1 MGRWLAKNK
10 KKQNTIMSEEANV
23 ETNDGTWS
31 GLKKTIIGAIST
43 AILAGGTY
51 LTTHLFSGSEDK
63 EETKTEQAA
72 PAAQPVINVNLE
84 NNNTNQQKQSGGTN
98 TVIRER
104 VVEKAPAAKEEKKK
118 DETDS
123 PW

>member
-1 MGRWLAKNK
+1 
-10 KKQNTIMSEEANV
+10 MSEEQKV

-31 GLKKTIIGAIST
+31 GLKKTIIGVLST
-43 AILAGGTY
+43 AVLGVGGWATN
-51 LTTHLFSGSEDK
+51 HFMGGG
-63 EETKTEQAA
+63 EEHKTEQAA

-98 TVIRER
+98 TIIKER
-104 VVEKAPAAKEEKKK
+104 VVEKAAPAKEEKPAKK
-118 DETDS
+118 SETDDA

>member
-1 MGRWLAKNK
+1 
-10 KKQNTIMSEEANV
+10 MSEEANV

-31 GLKKTIIGAIST
+31 GLKKTIIGGLST

-51 LTTHLFSGSEDK
+51 FTTHLFGGEDK

-98 TVIRER
+98 TIIRER
-104 VVEKAPAAKEEKKK
+104 VVEKPAEKKEEKKK

>member
-1 MGRWLAKNK
+1 
-10 KKQNTIMSEEANV
+10 MSDETNAA

-31 GLKKTIIGAIST
+31 GLKKTLIGTLST
-43 AILAGGTY
+43 AVLAGGTW
-51 LTTHLFSGSEDK
+51 LTTTLFNGGDHEK

-72 PAAQPVINVNLE
+72 PAAQPGINVNLE

-104 VVEKAPAAKEEKKK
+104 VVEKAPAEKPAEKKK
-118 DETDS
+118 SESEDA

>member
-1 MGRWLAKNK
+1 
-10 KKQNTIMSEEANV
+10 MSEEQKV

-31 GLKKTIIGAIST
+31 GLKKTIIGVMST
-43 AILAGGTY
+43 AVLGVGGWATN
-51 LTTHLFSGSEDK
+51 HFMGGG
-63 EETKTEQAA
+63 EEHKTEQAA

-98 TVIRER
+98 TIIKER
-104 VVEKAPAAKEEKKK
+104 VVEKAAPAKEEKPAKK
-118 DETDS
+118 SETEDA

>member
-1 MGRWLAKNK
+1 
-10 KKQNTIMSEEANV
+10 MSEETNV

-51 LTTHLFSGSEDK
+51 LTTTLFGGGHDK
-63 EETKTEQAA
+63 EETKTEQVQ

-104 VVEKAPAAKEEKKK
+104 VVEKAAPAEKKEEKKK

>member
-1 MGRWLAKNK
+1 
-10 KKQNTIMSEEANV
+10 MSEETNV

-72 PAAQPVINVNLE
+72 PTAQPVINVNLE
-84 NNNTNQQKQSGGTN
+84 NNNTNQQKQSGGT
-98 TVIRER
+98 TVIHER
-104 VVEKAPAAKEEKKK
+104 VVEKTAPAEKKEEKKK

>member
-1 MGRWLAKNK
+1 
-10 KKQNTIMSEEANV
+10 MSEEANV

-31 GLKKTIIGAIST
+31 SLKKTIIGAIST

-51 LTTHLFSGSEDK
+51 FTTHLFGGSEDK
-63 EETKTEQAA
+63 EETKTEQVQQA
-72 PAAQPVINVNLE
+72 PAPVINI
-84 NNNTNQQKQSGGTN
+84 NNSNANQQQQNNGGTN

-104 VVEKAPAAKEEKKK
+104 VIEKAPAEKKEEKKK

>member
-1 MGRWLAKNK
+1 
-10 KKQNTIMSEEANV
+10 MSEEQKV

-31 GLKKTIIGAIST
+31 GLKKTIIGVLST
-43 AILAGGTY
+43 AVLGVGGWATN
-51 LTTHLFSGSEDK
+51 HFMGGG
-63 EETKTEQAA
+63 EEHKTEQAA

-98 TVIRER
+98 TVIKER
-104 VVEKAPAAKEEKKK
+104 VVEKAAPAKEEKPAKK
-118 DETDS
+118 SETEDA

>member
-1 MGRWLAKNK
+1 
-10 KKQNTIMSEEANV
+10 MSEETNV

-51 LTTHLFSGSEDK
+51 LTTHLFSGGEDK

-98 TVIRER
+98 TVIHER
-104 VVEKAPAAKEEKKK
+104 VIEKAPVEKKEEKKK

>member
-1 MGRWLAKNK
+1 
-10 KKQNTIMSEEANV
+10 MSEETNV

-51 LTTHLFSGSEDK
+51 LTTHLFSGGEDK

-98 TVIRER
+98 TIIKER
-104 VVEKAPAAKEEKKK
+104 VIEKPAAEPAKPKAEPKKEE
-118 DETDS
+118 ES
-123 PW
+123 W

>member
-1 MGRWLAKNK
+1 
-10 KKQNTIMSEEANV
+10 MSEETNV

-51 LTTHLFSGSEDK
+51 LTTHLFSGGEDK

-104 VVEKAPAAKEEKKK
+104 VIEKAPAEKKEEKKK

>member
-1 MGRWLAKNK
+1 
-10 KKQNTIMSEEANV
+10 MSEETQNV

-31 GLKKTIIGAIST
+31 SLRKTIIGAIST
-43 AILAGGTY
+43 AILAGGTW
-51 LTTHLFSGSEDK
+51 LTTHLFSGSESK
-63 EETKTEQAA
+63 EETKTEQTA
-72 PAAQPVINVNLE
+72 PAAAPVINVNLE

-104 VVEKAPAAKEEKKK
+104 VVEKAAPAEKKEEKKK

>member
-1 MGRWLAKNK
+1 
-10 KKQNTIMSEEANV
+10 MSEETNV

-31 GLKKTIIGAIST
+31 GLKKTIIGGLST
-43 AILAGGTY
+43 AILAGGTWV
-51 LTTHLFSGSEDK
+51 TTHLFGGSDESK
-63 EETKTEQAA
+63 EEHKTEQVQ

-104 VVEKAPAAKEEKKK
+104 VVEKAAPAEKKEEKKK

>member
-1 MGRWLAKNK
+1 
-10 KKQNTIMSEEANV
+10 MSEESNV

-51 LTTHLFSGSEDK
+51 FTTHLFGGSEDK
-63 EETKTEQAA
+63 EETKTEQVQ

-84 NNNTNQQKQSGGTN
+84 NNNTNQQKQSSGTN
-98 TVIRER
+98 TVIHER
-104 VVEKAPAAKEEKKK
+104 VVEKSAPAEKKEEKKK

>member
-1 MGRWLAKNK
+1 
-10 KKQNTIMSEEANV
+10 MSEETNV

-31 GLKKTIIGAIST
+31 GLKKTIIGGLST
-43 AILAGGTY
+43 AILAGGTWV
-51 LTTHLFSGSEDK
+51 TTHLFGGSDESK
-63 EETKTEQAA
+63 EEHKTEQVA

-104 VVEKAPAAKEEKKK
+104 VVEKEPAAKEEKKK